1 MGATKRPLTTNDM
14 PHGAGGNMEHTWKA
28 YELTVIRTWSEK
40 VGPRIESPQSAVNY
54 FKDVAQDYTQES
66 LWVLSVDGR
75 NNMIGVTQVFKGT
88 ATGTSVSIA
97 DLLRPA
103 LLTGAVGFI
112 MVHNHPS
119 GDSEPSDQDINL
131 TEEVLRACGYHDLT
145 LLDHLVIGDNQFAS
159 IRSQKPNIW
168 AALSKEDSHGF

>member
-1 MGATKRPLTTNDM
+1 
-14 PHGAGGNMEHTWKA
+14 MEHTWKA

>member
-1 MGATKRPLTTNDM
+1 MGAIKRSSKTKAIPN
-14 PHGAGGNMEHTWKA
+14 GEGGSMEHQWKA
-28 YELTVIRTWSEK
+28 YELTVVRSWSDK
-40 VGPRIESPQSAVNY
+40 VGPRIESPASAINY
-54 FKDVAQDYTQES
+54 FKEAAQDYTQEA

-75 NNMIGVTQVFKGT
+75 NNLIGITQVFKGT

-103 LLTGAVGFI
+103 LLTGAVGLV

-119 GDSEPSDQDINL
+119 GDAEPSDQDVNL
-131 TEEVLRACGYHDLT
+131 TEEVLKACGYHDLS
-145 LLDHLVIGDNQFAS
+145 LLDHLVIGDNNFVS

-168 AALSKEDSHGF
+168 AQFAREDNNGI

>member
-1 MGATKRPLTTNDM
+1 MD
-14 PHGAGGNMEHTWKA
+14 HTWKA
-28 YELTVIRTWSEK
+28 YELTVIRSWSDK
-40 VGPRIESPQSAVNY
+40 VGPRIESPQRAHEY
-54 FKDVAQDYTQES
+54 FKDVAQDYTQEA
-66 LWVLSVDGR
+66 LWVLGVDGR
-75 NNMIGVTQVFKGT
+75 NNLVGITQVFKGT

-119 GDSEPSDQDINL
+119 GDAEPSDQDINL

-145 LLDHLVIGDNQFAS
+145 LLDHLVIGDNNYVS

-168 AALSKEDSHGF
+168 AQLQKEDAHGF

>member
-1 MGATKRPLTTNDM
+1 MKAIKLPSKFSDM

-28 YELTVIRTWSEK
+28 YELTVIRTWNDK

-54 FKDVAQDYTQES
+54 FKDVAQDYTQEA

-75 NNMIGVTQVFKGT
+75 NNLIGVTQVFKGT

-112 MVHNHPS
+112 MVHNRQPWV
-119 GDSEPSDQDINL
+119 L
-131 TEEVLRACGYHDLT
+131 TKTEQSSSLRTQH
-145 LLDHLVIGDNQFAS
+145 
-159 IRSQKPNIW
+159 
-168 AALSKEDSHGF
+168 